1 MDQAIRNEI
10 LLIVFLALAIILF
23 LCNFG
28 IVGEVGNAVS
38 NFLFGIFGLPAY
50 IAPVIFFFAVAFGMS
65 NAGNFIATRKLIAG
79 GVLFLIVSVVLHI
92 LIPSQIRTLET
103 SAVTA
108 ATVPTLLIRGM
119 IICSVILLVQGIL
132 SKEKT
137 EYTISGAIFTRENLL
152 RLKPVI
158 YIAMLIAYALLLP
171 HIGFIISSLL
181 LANGILLYFGT
192 RKWWFYAIASA
203 NVIVAYFAFQAMSV
217 TLP

>member
-1 MDQAIRNEI
+1 MSRRRRNAYSSYYGSRGGSRG
-10 LLIVFLALAIILF
+10 LADWFGLLAL
-23 LCNFG
+23 LCML
-28 IVGEVGNAVS
+28 V
-38 NFLFGIFGLPAY
+38 
-50 IAPVIFFFAVAFGMS
+50 
-65 NAGNFIATRKLIAG
+65 
-79 GVLFLIVSVVLHI
+79 
-92 LIPSQIRTLET
+92 
-103 SAVTA
+103 
-108 ATVPTLLIRGM
+108 
-119 IICSVILLVQGIL
+119 CSVILLVQGIL

-137 EYTISGAIFTRENLL
+137 EYTISGAIFTKENLL
-152 RLKPVI
+152 RLKPII

>member
-1 MDQAIRNEI
+1 MLISEAYVQYLTQFVFDQNDLCEP
-10 LLIVFLALAIILF
+10 VFTHVQRA
-23 LCNFG
+23 
-28 IVGEVGNAVS
+28 
-38 NFLFGIFGLPAY
+38 
-50 IAPVIFFFAVAFGMS
+50 
-65 NAGNFIATRKLIAG
+65 
-79 GVLFLIVSVVLHI
+79 
-92 LIPSQIRTLET
+92 LET
-103 SAVTA
+103 N
-108 ATVPTLLIRGM
+108 TLLNTI
-119 IICSVILLVQGIL
+119 
-132 SKEKT
+132 EK
-137 EYTISGAIFTRENLL
+137 ENLL

>member
-1 MDQAIRNEI
+1 MKVKLN
-10 LLIVFLALAIILF
+10 
-23 LCNFG
+23 
-28 IVGEVGNAVS
+28 S
-38 NFLFGIFGLPAY
+38 NMI
-50 IAPVIFFFAVAFGMS
+50 
-65 NAGNFIATRKLIAG
+65 T
-79 GVLFLIVSVVLHI
+79 GVLFLIVSVALHI
-92 LIPSQIRTLET
+92 LIPSQIRTYET
-103 SAVTA
+103 SVVTA

-119 IICSVILLVQGIL
+119 ILCSVILLVQGIL

-158 YIAMLIAYALLLP
+158 IAMLIAYALLLP

-181 LANGILLYFGT
+181 LSNGILLYFGA

>member
-1 MDQAIRNEI
+1 MKVKLN
-10 LLIVFLALAIILF
+10 
-23 LCNFG
+23 
-28 IVGEVGNAVS
+28 S
-38 NFLFGIFGLPAY
+38 NMI
-50 IAPVIFFFAVAFGMS
+50 
-65 NAGNFIATRKLIAG
+65 T
-79 GVLFLIVSVVLHI
+79 GVLFLIVSVALHI
-92 LIPSQIRTLET
+92 LIPSQIRTYET

-119 IICSVILLVQGIL
+119 ILCSVILLVQGIL

-137 EYTISGAIFTRENLL
+137 EYTISGAIFTKENLL
-152 RLKPVI
+152 LKPVI

>member
-1 MDQAIRNEI
+1 MI
-10 LLIVFLALAIILF
+10 
-23 LCNFG
+23 
-28 IVGEVGNAVS
+28 
-38 NFLFGIFGLPAY
+38 
-50 IAPVIFFFAVAFGMS
+50 
-65 NAGNFIATRKLIAG
+65 T
-79 GVLFLIVSVVLHI
+79 GVLFLIVSVALHI
-92 LIPSQIRTLET
+92 LIPSQIRTFET

-119 IICSVILLVQGIL
+119 ILCSVILLVQGIL

-158 YIAMLIAYALLLP
+158 YIAMLIAYALLL
-171 HIGFIISSLL
+171 S
-181 LANGILLYFGT
+181 NGILLYFGT

>member
-1 MDQAIRNEI
+1 MRGDKIESKAKFEYDNRRS
-10 LLIVFLALAIILF
+10 
-23 LCNFG
+23 
-28 IVGEVGNAVS
+28 VS
-38 NFLFGIFGLPAY
+38 DRFCCPAY
-50 IAPVIFFFAVAFGMS
+50 SDTIAD
-65 NAGNFIATRKLIAG
+65 
-79 GVLFLIVSVVLHI
+79 
-92 LIPSQIRTLET
+92 
-103 SAVTA
+103 
-108 ATVPTLLIRGM
+108 PTLLIRGM
-119 IICSVILLVQGIL
+119 ILCSVILLVQGIL

-137 EYTISGAIFTRENLL
+137 EYTISGAIFTKENLL

>member
-1 MDQAIRNEI
+1 MKVKLN
-10 LLIVFLALAIILF
+10 
-23 LCNFG
+23 
-28 IVGEVGNAVS
+28 S
-38 NFLFGIFGLPAY
+38 NMI
-50 IAPVIFFFAVAFGMS
+50 
-65 NAGNFIATRKLIAG
+65 T
-79 GVLFLIVSVVLHI
+79 GVLFLIVSVALHI

-119 IICSVILLVQGIL
+119 ILCSVILLVQGIL

-137 EYTISGAIFTRENLL
+137 EYTISGAIFTKENLL

-158 YIAMLIAYALLLP
+158 YIAMLIAYA
-171 HIGFIISSLL
+171 LL

>member
-1 MDQAIRNEI
+1 MKVKLN
-10 LLIVFLALAIILF
+10 
-23 LCNFG
+23 
-28 IVGEVGNAVS
+28 S
-38 NFLFGIFGLPAY
+38 NMI
-50 IAPVIFFFAVAFGMS
+50 
-65 NAGNFIATRKLIAG
+65 T
-79 GVLFLIVSVVLHI
+79 GVLFLIVSVALHI

-119 IICSVILLVQGIL
+119 ILCSVILLVQGIL

-137 EYTISGAIFTRENLL
+137 EYTISGAIFTKENLL

-181 LANGILLYFGT
+181 HSAVFRYEKMVVLCDCQCKCNRCVLCISGNERDSAIRR
-192 RKWWFYAIASA
+192 RKRIC
-203 NVIVAYFAFQAMSV
+203 
-217 TLP
+217 

>member
-1 MDQAIRNEI
+1 MI
-10 LLIVFLALAIILF
+10 
-23 LCNFG
+23 
-28 IVGEVGNAVS
+28 
-38 NFLFGIFGLPAY
+38 
-50 IAPVIFFFAVAFGMS
+50 
-65 NAGNFIATRKLIAG
+65 T
-79 GVLFLIVSVVLHI
+79 GVLFLIVSVALHI
-92 LIPSQIRTLET
+92 LIPSQIRTYET

-119 IICSVILLVQGIL
+119 ILCSVILLVQGIL

-137 EYTISGAIFTRENLL
+137 EYTISGAIFTKENLL

-158 YIAMLIAYALLLP
+158 YIAMLIAYA
-171 HIGFIISSLL
+171 LL

>member
-1 MDQAIRNEI
+1 MI
-10 LLIVFLALAIILF
+10 
-23 LCNFG
+23 
-28 IVGEVGNAVS
+28 
-38 NFLFGIFGLPAY
+38 
-50 IAPVIFFFAVAFGMS
+50 
-65 NAGNFIATRKLIAG
+65 T
-79 GVLFLIVSVVLHI
+79 GVLFLIVSVALHI
-92 LIPSQIRTLET
+92 LIPSQIRTYET

-119 IICSVILLVQGIL
+119 ILCSVILLVQGIL

-137 EYTISGAIFTRENLL
+137 EYTISGAIFTKENLL

-203 NVIVAYFAFQAMSV
+203 AAPKVAIEPTVKVAARNMAACLRREIDICV
-217 TLP
+217 TLLKVR

>member
-1 MDQAIRNEI
+1 MKVKLN
-10 LLIVFLALAIILF
+10 
-23 LCNFG
+23 
-28 IVGEVGNAVS
+28 S
-38 NFLFGIFGLPAY
+38 NMI
-50 IAPVIFFFAVAFGMS
+50 
-65 NAGNFIATRKLIAG
+65 T
-79 GVLFLIVSVVLHI
+79 GVLFLIVSVALHI
-92 LIPSQIRTLET
+92 LIPSQIRTYET

-119 IICSVILLVQGIL
+119 ILCSVILLVQGIL

-137 EYTISGAIFTRENLL
+137 EYTISGAIFTKENLL

-158 YIAMLIAYALLLP
+158 YIAMLIAYALLL
-171 HIGFIISSLL
+171 S
-181 LANGILLYFGT
+181 NGILLYFGT

>member
-1 MDQAIRNEI
+1 MKVKLN
-10 LLIVFLALAIILF
+10 
-23 LCNFG
+23 
-28 IVGEVGNAVS
+28 S
-38 NFLFGIFGLPAY
+38 NMI
-50 IAPVIFFFAVAFGMS
+50 
-65 NAGNFIATRKLIAG
+65 T
-79 GVLFLIVSVVLHI
+79 GVLFLIVSVALHI
-92 LIPSQIRTLET
+92 LIPSQIRTYET

-119 IICSVILLVQGIL
+119 ILCSVILLVQGIL

-137 EYTISGAIFTRENLL
+137 EYTISGAIFTKENLL

-158 YIAMLIAYALLLP
+158 YIAMLIAYA
-171 HIGFIISSLL
+171 LL

>member
-1 MDQAIRNEI
+1 MKVKLN
-10 LLIVFLALAIILF
+10 
-23 LCNFG
+23 
-28 IVGEVGNAVS
+28 S
-38 NFLFGIFGLPAY
+38 NMI
-50 IAPVIFFFAVAFGMS
+50 
-65 NAGNFIATRKLIAG
+65 T
-79 GVLFLIVSVVLHI
+79 GVLFLIVSVALHI
-92 LIPSQIRTLET
+92 LIPSQIRTYET

-119 IICSVILLVQGIL
+119 ILCSVILLVQGIL
-132 SKEKT
+132 SKE
-137 EYTISGAIFTRENLL
+137 YTISGAIFTKENLL

>member
-1 MDQAIRNEI
+1 MKVKLN
-10 LLIVFLALAIILF
+10 
-23 LCNFG
+23 
-28 IVGEVGNAVS
+28 S
-38 NFLFGIFGLPAY
+38 NMI
-50 IAPVIFFFAVAFGMS
+50 
-65 NAGNFIATRKLIAG
+65 T
-79 GVLFLIVSVVLHI
+79 GVLFLIVSVALHI
-92 LIPSQIRTLET
+92 LIPSQIRTYET

-119 IICSVILLVQGIL
+119 ILCSVILLVQGIL

-137 EYTISGAIFTRENLL
+137 EYTISGAIFTKENLL
-152 RLKPVI
+152 RLKPII
-158 YIAMLIAYALLLP
+158 YIAM
-171 HIGFIISSLL
+171 L

>member
-1 MDQAIRNEI
+1 MI
-10 LLIVFLALAIILF
+10 
-23 LCNFG
+23 
-28 IVGEVGNAVS
+28 
-38 NFLFGIFGLPAY
+38 
-50 IAPVIFFFAVAFGMS
+50 
-65 NAGNFIATRKLIAG
+65 T
-79 GVLFLIVSVVLHI
+79 GVLFLIVSVALHI

-119 IICSVILLVQGIL
+119 ILCSVILLVQGIL

-137 EYTISGAIFTRENLL
+137 EYTISGAIFTKENLL

-158 YIAMLIAYALLLP
+158 YIAMLIAYA
-171 HIGFIISSLL
+171 LL

>member
-1 MDQAIRNEI
+1 MKVKLN
-10 LLIVFLALAIILF
+10 
-23 LCNFG
+23 
-28 IVGEVGNAVS
+28 S
-38 NFLFGIFGLPAY
+38 NMI
-50 IAPVIFFFAVAFGMS
+50 
-65 NAGNFIATRKLIAG
+65 T
-79 GVLFLIVSVVLHI
+79 GVLFLIVSVALHI
-92 LIPSQIRTLET
+92 LIPSQIRTFET

-119 IICSVILLVQGIL
+119 ILCSVILLVQGIL

-137 EYTISGAIFTRENLL
+137 EYTISGAIFTKENLL

-158 YIAMLIAYALLLP
+158 YIAMLIAYALLLPHIGFIISSLLLP

>member
-1 MDQAIRNEI
+1 MKVKLN
-10 LLIVFLALAIILF
+10 
-23 LCNFG
+23 
-28 IVGEVGNAVS
+28 S
-38 NFLFGIFGLPAY
+38 NMI
-50 IAPVIFFFAVAFGMS
+50 
-65 NAGNFIATRKLIAG
+65 T

-92 LIPSQIRTLET
+92 LIPSQIPTYET

-119 IICSVILLVQGIL
+119 ILCSVILLVQGIL
-132 SKEKT
+132 SREKT
-137 EYTISGAIFTRENLL
+137 EYTISGAIFTKENLL

-158 YIAMLIAYALLLP
+158 YIAMLIAYA
-171 HIGFIISSLL
+171 LL

>member
-1 MDQAIRNEI
+1 MKVKLN
-10 LLIVFLALAIILF
+10 
-23 LCNFG
+23 
-28 IVGEVGNAVS
+28 S
-38 NFLFGIFGLPAY
+38 NMI
-50 IAPVIFFFAVAFGMS
+50 
-65 NAGNFIATRKLIAG
+65 T
-79 GVLFLIVSVVLHI
+79 GVLFLIVSVALHI
-92 LIPSQIRTLET
+92 LIPSQIRTFET

-119 IICSVILLVQGIL
+119 ILCSVILLVQGIL

-137 EYTISGAIFTRENLL
+137 EYTISGAIFTKENLL

-158 YIAMLIAYALLLP
+158 YIAMLIAYA
-171 HIGFIISSLL
+171 LL

>member
-1 MDQAIRNEI
+1 MKVKLN
-10 LLIVFLALAIILF
+10 
-23 LCNFG
+23 
-28 IVGEVGNAVS
+28 S
-38 NFLFGIFGLPAY
+38 NMI
-50 IAPVIFFFAVAFGMS
+50 
-65 NAGNFIATRKLIAG
+65 T
-79 GVLFLIVSVVLHI
+79 GVLFLIVSVALHI
-92 LIPSQIRTLET
+92 LIPSQIRTYET

-119 IICSVILLVQGIL
+119 ILCSVILLVQGIL
-132 SKEKT
+132 SREKT

-181 LANGILLYFGT
+181 LSNGILLYFGA

>member
-1 MDQAIRNEI
+1 MKVKLN
-10 LLIVFLALAIILF
+10 
-23 LCNFG
+23 
-28 IVGEVGNAVS
+28 S
-38 NFLFGIFGLPAY
+38 NMI
-50 IAPVIFFFAVAFGMS
+50 
-65 NAGNFIATRKLIAG
+65 T
-79 GVLFLIVSVVLHI
+79 GVLFLIVSVALHI
-92 LIPSQIRTLET
+92 LIPSQIRTYET

-119 IICSVILLVQGIL
+119 ILCSVILLVQGIL

-137 EYTISGAIFTRENLL
+137 EYTISGAIFTKENLL

-181 LANGILLYFGT
+181 LLLYFGT

>member
-1 MDQAIRNEI
+1 MKVKLN
-10 LLIVFLALAIILF
+10 
-23 LCNFG
+23 
-28 IVGEVGNAVS
+28 S
-38 NFLFGIFGLPAY
+38 NMI
-50 IAPVIFFFAVAFGMS
+50 
-65 NAGNFIATRKLIAG
+65 T
-79 GVLFLIVSVVLHI
+79 GVLFLIVSVALHI
-92 LIPSQIRTLET
+92 LIPSQIRTFET

-119 IICSVILLVQGIL
+119 ILCSVILLVQGIL

-137 EYTISGAIFTRENLL
+137 EYTISGAIFTKENLL

-192 RKWWFYAIASA
+192 RKMVVLCDCQCKCNRCVLCISGNERDSAIRRRKR
-203 NVIVAYFAFQAMSV
+203 IC
-217 TLP
+217 

>member
-1 MDQAIRNEI
+1 MKVKLN
-10 LLIVFLALAIILF
+10 
-23 LCNFG
+23 
-28 IVGEVGNAVS
+28 S
-38 NFLFGIFGLPAY
+38 NMI
-50 IAPVIFFFAVAFGMS
+50 
-65 NAGNFIATRKLIAG
+65 T
-79 GVLFLIVSVVLHI
+79 GVLFLIVSVALHI
-92 LIPSQIRTLET
+92 LIPSQIRTYET

-119 IICSVILLVQGIL
+119 ILCILLVQGIL

-137 EYTISGAIFTRENLL
+137 EYTISGAIFTKENLL